1 MAGNVGGE
9 RQLTGITNLD
19 DSFRAASSVDRL
31 ARADPELSA
40 APRESTPESRHSHDA
55 IAGNRAARVDSSL
68 RIYLKQD

>member
-31 ARADPELSA
+31 ARADPEA
-40 APRESTPESRHSHDA
+40 TVAPL
-55 IAGNRAARVDSSL
+55 N
-68 RIYLKQD
+68 